1 MVVVVQGRKGMRPP
15 ARPKSAAASAALE
28 EAATNEAA
36 SPSGSLPENVVLAIL
51 LRATASRI
59 DPTGALYMR
68 LCASFQL
75 SSTSVLEGGNGSRS
89 RERQRVN
96 GAWVDEVV
104 SPLVDEVVSPMV
116 DEVVSPVDSAT
127 SERCDSAASA
137 DSGSLKWGLDAPES
151 PLLPEQ
157 LRDASL
163 SDLLAHLQATGLSDL
178 LRRIQQRV
186 VASIPSVLKSQRF
199 RPVKWKLG
207 RALGRGAFGECRLA
221 LCEES
226 GALFAVKTV
235 AMKGPA
241 SAVASTVRS
250 VMREL
255 EVLRGASHPHVVD
268 MYAVSCAWKATSAV
282 VCDVEGTEGA
292 SATAGDEEL
301 VPVRNFEV
309 RHVPNGGG
317 EAPGLVLNIAMEFM
331 EGGSLAKMIEDFG
344 PLPEPVVASYA
355 RQIVLGLEYLH
366 AMGVVHADIKP
377 GNCLLDKNGLLKLAD
392 FGCAQR
398 LMEHRHDRASS
409 VRMPPNCSPSADGA
423 SEHMNGPGAQG
434 GGAREGSGG
443 ELGLQALFQALDD
456 TEAADGA
463 TAAIGALVCVES
475 GARVAK
481 GALLMAEGTPNYM
494 PAEVIRRRQYS
505 AKSDVWAVGLTILE
519 CLTGKQGYPY
529 TNPQTTFFQVGRGA
543 RPELPSTLSREAH
556 SVISAC
562 LQVFFSSRDLYFF
575 F

>member
-1 MVVVVQGRKGMRPP
+1 V
-15 ARPKSAAASAALE
+15 
-28 EAATNEAA
+28 
-36 SPSGSLPENVVLAIL
+36 GSVPVPEDVALAIL

-75 SSTSVLEGGNGSRS
+75 SSTSVLEGGNGSPQLESHWSPVHR
-89 RERQRVN
+89 
-96 GAWVDEVV
+96 AWVDEVV
-104 SPLVDEVVSPMV
+104 SPVV
-116 DEVVSPVDSAT
+116 DEVVSPVDSAS
-127 SERCDSAASA
+127 SERRDSAASA
-137 DSGSLKWGLDAPES
+137 DSSSLKWGVDAPES

-255 EVLRGASHPHVVD
+255 EVLRGVSHPHVVD
-268 MYAVSCAWKATSAV
+268 MYAVSCASTRAA

-292 SATAGDEEL
+292 SATAGDEDPD
-301 VPVRNFEV
+301 PVRNFEV
-309 RHVPNGGG
+309 SHVPNGGG

-366 AMGVVHADIKP
+366 ALGVVHADIKP

-409 VRMPPNCSPSADGA
+409 VEHRHDRAAPVRMTPNRSPSADGA
-423 SEHMNGPGAQG
+423 SQHMNGPGAQG
-434 GGAREGSGG
+434 GGARGAAGG
-443 ELGLQALFQALDD
+443 EKTDQIGLGLQAMFEALDD

-481 GALLMAEGTPNYM
+481 GSLVMPEGTPNYM
-494 PAEVIRRRQYS
+494 PAEVIRYQRYS

-519 CLTGKQGYPY
+519 CLTG
-529 TNPQTTFFQVGRGA
+529 R
-543 RPELPSTLSREAH
+543 SLSLFSPR
-556 SVISAC
+556 VLAC
-562 LQVFFSSRDLYFF
+562 CHLVWV
-575 F
+575 

>member
-1 MVVVVQGRKGMRPP
+1 MWPT
-15 ARPKSAAASAALE
+15 ARPNSSAAAAALE
-28 EAATNEAA
+28 EAVAREAA
-36 SPSGSLPENVVLAIL
+36 SPSEARGANFAGSVPVPEDVALAIL

-75 SSTSVLEGGNGSRS
+75 SSTSVLEGGNGSPRLES
-89 RERQRVN
+89 HWSPVHR
-96 GAWVDEVV
+96 AWVDEVV
-104 SPLVDEVVSPMV
+104 SPVV
-116 DEVVSPVDSAT
+116 DEVVSPVDSAS
-127 SERCDSAASA
+127 SERRDSAASA
-137 DSGSLKWGLDAPES
+137 DSSSLKWGVDVPES
-151 PLLPEQ
+151 TLLPEQ

-178 LRRIQQRV
+178 LRRIQQRI
-186 VASIPSVLKSQRF
+186 VASIPSVLKNQRF

-255 EVLRGASHPHVVD
+255 EVLRGVSHPHVVD
-268 MYAVSCAWKATSAV
+268 MYAVSCTSTKPE
-282 VCDVEGTEGA
+282 VCDVEGKEGA
-292 SATAGDEEL
+292 STTAGDED
-301 VPVRNFEV
+301 PASVRNFEV
-309 RHVPNGGG
+309 SYVPNGGG

-366 AMGVVHADIKP
+366 ALGVVHADIKP

-409 VRMPPNCSPSADGA
+409 VRMTPNRSPSADGA
-423 SEHMNGPGAQG
+423 SQHMNGPGAQG
-434 GGAREGSGG
+434 GGARGVAVG
-443 ELGLQALFQALDD
+443 ELGLQAVFEALDD

-481 GALLMAEGTPNYM
+481 GSLLMPEGTPNYM
-494 PAEVIRRRQYS
+494 PAEVIRYQRYS

-519 CLTGKQGYPY
+519 CLTGR
-529 TNPQTTFFQVGRGA
+529 F
-543 RPELPSTLSREAH
+543 LSLFSPR
-556 SVISAC
+556 VLAC
-562 LQVFFSSRDLYFF
+562 CHLL
-575 F
+575 